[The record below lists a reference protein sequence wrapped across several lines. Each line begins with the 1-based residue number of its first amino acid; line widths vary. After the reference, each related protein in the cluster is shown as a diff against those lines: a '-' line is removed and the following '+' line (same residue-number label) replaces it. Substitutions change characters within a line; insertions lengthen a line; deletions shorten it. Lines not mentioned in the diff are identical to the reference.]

1 MTNQP
6 SCKAVSVMDALMLRL
21 RKAYPDATVE
31 LGWPQMWLRRNSIP
45 MPLITVAP
53 LTDKA
58 VVKGKASNSDCTWDI
73 RLVIAPET
81 DAAIEI
87 LNLTSGV
94 RKALFNAEERLHT
107 LGGLLI
113 SEMSEVEPVSYQE
126 PIPGVEFVGAVLT
139 IKTNFISTGD
149 SL

>member
-6 SCKAVSVMDALMLRL
+6 SCKAVLVMDALMLRL
-21 RKAYPDATVE
+21 RTAYPNATVE
-31 LGWPQMWLRRNSIP
+31 SGWPQMWLGRDNIP

-53 LTDKA
+53 LKDTA
-58 VVKGKASNSDCTWDI
+58 TAKGGAFNNDLVWDI
-73 RLVIAPET
+73 RLVILPESN
-81 DAAIEI
+81 AASEI

-94 RKALFNAEERLHT
+94 RKALFNATERMHT

-113 SEMSEVEPVSYQE
+113 SGMSDVEPVSYQE